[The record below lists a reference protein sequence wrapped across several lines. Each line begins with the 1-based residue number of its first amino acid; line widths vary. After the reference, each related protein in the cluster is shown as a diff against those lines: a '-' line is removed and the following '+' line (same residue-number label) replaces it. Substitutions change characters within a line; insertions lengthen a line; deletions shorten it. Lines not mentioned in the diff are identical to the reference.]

1 MEEFVNHNYTELTG
15 GVFTTV
21 ERDGI
26 GTCAAIEVII
36 DLNSCAPGALQI
48 TSSRPYTTTTAVV
61 ISLTTPVLNRVEHL
75 GVGDFKVNG
84 LSGGSLEAFM
94 SGVGNVTASGSVD
107 SLDVLLQGVGNMS
120 LLDLAASRTRALLLG
135 VGVIDVNATE
145 SLFARVHGIGDI
157 TYTGN
162 PAEIDTDVKGIGNI
176 RPQ

>member
-1 MEEFVNHNYTELTG
+1 
-15 GVFTTV
+15 
-21 ERDGI
+21 
-26 GTCAAIEVII
+26 
-36 DLNSCAPGALQI
+36 
-48 TSSRPYTTTTAVV
+48 
-61 ISLTTPVLNRVEHL
+61 
-75 GVGDFKVNG
+75 
-84 LSGGSLEAFM
+84 M

-120 LLDLAASRTRALLLG
+120 LLDLATSRTRALLLG

-162 PAEIDTDVKGIGNI
+162 PAEIDTDVKGNGNI